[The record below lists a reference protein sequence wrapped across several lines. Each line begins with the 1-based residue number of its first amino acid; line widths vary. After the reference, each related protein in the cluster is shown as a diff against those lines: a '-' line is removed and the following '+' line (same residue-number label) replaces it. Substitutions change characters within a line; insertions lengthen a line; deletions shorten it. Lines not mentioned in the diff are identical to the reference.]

1 MKGRQ
6 VEPGQ
11 YTDKMREALD
21 IILKDCD
28 PAKSSSRKAG
38 CQVYK
43 ELRKL
48 MPIARPKD
56 VASEA
61 IWVGRNECHSENQRI
76 ARLRDDLIRSAVSMP
91 LTWDRQGRLCALGE

>member
-6 VEPGQ
+6 VEPDQ
-11 YTDKMREALD
+11 YTDKMREALNV
-21 IILKDCD
+21 ILKDCD

-38 CQVYK
+38 CQLYK

-48 MPIARPKD
+48 MPIARPQD

-61 IWVGRNECHSENQRI
+61 IWLGRNEYHSEDQRI
-76 ARLRDDLIRSAVSMP
+76 AHLRDDLIRSAVSVP
-91 LTWDRQGRLCALGE
+91 LTWDRQGRLSALGE

>member
-6 VEPGQ
+6 VEPDQ
-11 YTDKMREALD
+11 YTDKMREALN

-28 PAKSSSRKAG
+28 PTKSSSRKAG
-38 CQVYK
+38 YQVYK

-48 MPIARPKD
+48 MPIARPMD

-61 IWVGRNECHSENQRI
+61 IWVGRNECHSEDQLL
-76 ARLRDDLIRSAVSMP
+76 ACLRDDLIRSAVSVP
-91 LTWDRQGRLCALGE
+91 LTWDRQGKLNAPGG

>member
-6 VEPGQ
+6 VEPDQ
-11 YTDKMREALD
+11 YTDKMREALHV
-21 IILKDCD
+21 ILKDCD

-48 MPIARPKD
+48 MPIARPRD

-61 IWVGRNECHSENQRI
+61 IWVGRNECHTEDQQI
-76 ARLRDDLIRSAVSMP
+76 ARFRDDLIRSAVSVP
-91 LTWDRQGRLCALGE
+91 LTWDRQRKFNAPGG

>member
-6 VEPGQ
+6 VEPDQ
-11 YTDKMREALD
+11 YTDKMREALNV
-21 IILKDCD
+21 ILKDCD

-38 CQVYK
+38 YQVYK

-48 MPIARPKD
+48 MPIARPRD

-61 IWVGRNECHSENQRI
+61 IWVGRNEYPSEDRRI
-76 ARLRDDLIRSAVSMP
+76 ARLRDDLIRSAVSVP
-91 LTWDRQGRLCALGE
+91 LAWDRQEKLNAPGG